1 MIIHNECWI
10 YRCIGCCSYLHKI
23 NPFHS
28 HAPIYFNY
36 FAFSLSCNTC
46 LSVLEGIQKME
57 TSAQNGSTPV
67 VWQKFCT
74 HHTAWKV
81 SILGVFLVRICP
93 YSDWLNAEKYGLEK
107 LRIRTLFKQCQVI
120 KIAPRNNFFFGWS
133 SFTKNWFQLILSLS
147 AASRRFLNIPFM
159 LRLVH
164 ESFENTRSHSMVKID
179 CLIKLDSWCH

>member
-46 LSVLEGIQKME
+46 FSVLEGIQKME

-107 LRIRTLFKQCQVI
+107 LRIRTLFKQRQVI
-120 KIAPRNNFFFGWS
+120 KIAPRNNFFFRLKFLHQELVSTNIEFERRIKTFFEHTIYVKVSAWK
-133 SFTKNWFQLILSLS
+133 FWEHTKPFHGENRLSD
-147 AASRRFLNIPFM
+147 
-159 LRLVH
+159 
-164 ESFENTRSHSMVKID
+164 KIR
-179 CLIKLDSWCH
+179 